1 MKTSAKGLYSTKD
14 NPKGQPNKVSTSFGP
29 SANADSQKA
38 NKLLKKAYSQN
49 DSLRGSA
56 GKM

>member
-1 MKTSAKGLYSTKD
+1 MKTSAKGIYSTRD
-14 NPKGQPNKVSTSFGP
+14 NPMGQPSKVSTGFGP
-29 SANADSQKA
+29 TANADSQKA
-38 NKLLKKAYSQN
+38 NKLLQKAFKQN